1 MSLARSD
8 IVVYADRLGP
18 LQQSTRL
25 GQGRPSAVAVH
36 QPVHPAR
43 RLEGPLPAQLPGMQ
57 IEHAGAVFAGEVP
70 MQPLGQEGGQGS
82 EIKPARE
89 GNPLP
94 PKLEP
99 RHGDL
104 APACAAAAPARAAKI
119 IANIPRAILATHSHT
134 VEVMQ
139 LDYRESTQSPYAGCN
154 AHEPWDGAK
163 LQYAARA
170 VFDYCE
176 RAGLR
181 PYLVASHNYTYD
193 RDYFTLLIPL
203 SQPV

>member
-1 MSLARSD
+1 MYTSNDSTAATNTSETATSMDNAVVEQLRAAVLQALA
-8 IVVYADRLGP
+8 IKEAH
-18 LQQSTRL
+18 TR
-25 GQGRPSAVAVH
+25 RV
-36 QPVHPAR
+36 R
-43 RLEGPLPAQLPGMQ
+43 
-57 IEHAGAVFAGEVP
+57 EV
-70 MQPLGQEGGQGS
+70 EAA
-82 EIKPARE
+82 ERNDA
-89 GNPLP
+89 
-94 PKLEP
+94 
-99 RHGDL
+99 L
-104 APACAAAAPARAAKI
+104 AKFAAAAPARAAKI